1 MESVNEKATG
11 LVQKLIDEK
20 KDFKVEVYEGIEGSI
35 IIDAGVK
42 VEGSISAGLMI
53 TEICMGGLGKAKL
66 THETFGKTVLP
77 AVFIETDYPAVS
89 TLAAQYAGWRIKVGD
104 YFAMGSGPA
113 RALSLKPKEIYE
125 RINYKDEAKHAVIVL
140 ESDKLPSN
148 DALKYI
154 AEKCNVELK
163 NLYAIVTPTSSLAG
177 STQISGRIVET
188 GVHKLN
194 ELGFD
199 PKRILHGSG
208 YAPIAPIHPDSMK
221 AMGRTNDALYYGGV
235 TFYIVNF
242 DDEEEL
248 KRIVK
253 QAPSS
258 TAKDYGKPFYKIL
271 KDAKFD
277 FYQIDPNLFAP
288 AKVTINNI
296 KSGFTY
302 TAGEVNEEVLLETM
316 GVLKN

>member
-1 MESVNEKATG
+1 MESINEKAVK
-11 LVQKLIDEK
+11 LVQELINEK
-20 KDFKVEVYEGIEGSI
+20 EEFKIEVYEGIEGCT
-35 IIDAGVK
+35 IIDAGVNVK
-42 VEGSISAGLMI
+42 GSVSAGLII

-66 THETFGKTVLP
+66 THESFGKTILP
-77 AVFIETDYPAVS
+77 AVFVETDYPALS

-148 DALKYI
+148 EALKYI
-154 AEKCNVELK
+154 AEKCNIELK

-199 PKRILHGSG
+199 PKKILHGSG
-208 YAPIAPIHPDSMK
+208 YAPIAPIHPNSMK

-235 TFYIVNF
+235 TYYIVDF
-242 DDEEEL
+242 DNDEEL

-271 KDAKFD
+271 KDANFD

-316 GVLKN
+316 GITKS

>member
-1 MESVNEKATG
+1 MESVNEKAVK

-20 KDFKVEVYEGIEGSI
+20 KDFKVEVYEGAGGSI

-42 VEGSISAGLMI
+42 VDGSISAGLII

-66 THETFGKTVLP
+66 THQSFGKIVLP
-77 AVFIETDYPAVS
+77 AVFVETDYPAIS

-140 ESDKLPSN
+140 ESDKLPTTE
-148 DALKYI
+148 ALNYI
-154 AEKCNVELK
+154 AEKCKVELK
-163 NLYAIVTPTSSLAG
+163 NLYVIVTPTSSLAG

-188 GVHKLN
+188 GIHKLN

-199 PKRILHGSG
+199 PKMILHGSG
-208 YAPIAPIHPDSMK
+208 YAPIAPIHPESMK

-235 TFYIVNF
+235 TFYIVSF
-242 DDEEEL
+242 DDEEKL
-248 KRIVK
+248 KKIVK
-253 QAPSS
+253 QTPSS
-258 TAKDYGKPFYKIL
+258 TAKDYGRPFYKIL
-271 KDAKFD
+271 KDANFD

-288 AKVTINNI
+288 AKVIINNI

-302 TAGEVNEEVLLETM
+302 TAGEVNEKVLLETM
-316 GVLKN
+316 GIMNL

>member
-1 MESVNEKATG
+1 
-11 LVQKLIDEK
+11 
-20 KDFKVEVYEGIEGSI
+20 
-35 IIDAGVK
+35 
-42 VEGSISAGLMI
+42 
-53 TEICMGGLGKAKL
+53 
-66 THETFGKTVLP
+66 
-77 AVFIETDYPAVS
+77 
-89 TLAAQYAGWRIKVGD
+89 
-104 YFAMGSGPA
+104 
-113 RALSLKPKEIYE
+113 
-125 RINYKDEAKHAVIVL
+125 
-140 ESDKLPSN
+140 
-148 DALKYI
+148 
-154 AEKCNVELK
+154 
-163 NLYAIVTPTSSLAG
+163 
-177 STQISGRIVET
+177 VET

>member
-1 MESVNEKATG
+1 MESINEKAVK

-20 KDFKVEVYEGIEGSI
+20 KEFKVEVHEGIEGST
-35 IIDAGVK
+35 IIDAGVRI
-42 VEGSISAGLMI
+42 EGSISAGLII

-66 THETFGKTVLP
+66 THEAFGKTILP
-77 AVFIETDYPAVS
+77 AVFVETDYPAIS
-89 TLAAQYAGWRIKVGD
+89 TLAAQYAGWQIKVGD

-113 RALSLKPKEIYE
+113 RALSLKPKKIYE

-140 ESDKLPSN
+140 ESDKLPTD

-154 AEKCNVELK
+154 AEKCNIELK

-253 QAPSS
+253 QVPSS

-288 AKVTINNI
+288 AKVIINNV

-302 TAGEVNEEVLLETM
+302 IAGEINEVLLETM
-316 GVLKN
+316 GILKT

>member
-20 KDFKVEVYEGIEGSI
+20 KDFKVEVYEGIEGST

>member
-1 MESVNEKATG
+1 MESINEKAVK
-11 LVQKLIDEK
+11 LAQKLIDEK
-20 KDFKVEVYEGIEGSI
+20 EEFKVEVHEEIEGSI

-42 VEGSISAGLMI
+42 VEGSVSAGLMI

-66 THETFGKTVLP
+66 IHKNFGKTVLP
-77 AVFIETDYPAVS
+77 AVFIETDYPAIS
-89 TLAAQYAGWRIKVGD
+89 TLAAQYAGWRIKVND

-125 RINYKDEAKHAVIVL
+125 RINYKDEAKHGVIVL
-140 ESDKLPSN
+140 EADKLPSN
-148 DALKYI
+148 EALKYI
-154 AEKCNVELK
+154 AEKCNIELK
-163 NLYAIVTPTSSLAG
+163 NLYVIVTPTSSLAG

-194 ELGFD
+194 ELRFD
-199 PKRILHGSG
+199 PKKILHGSG

-235 TFYIVNF
+235 TFYVVNS
-242 DDEEEL
+242 DDDEEL

-271 KDAKFD
+271 KDANFD

-288 AKVTINNI
+288 AKVTVNNV

-316 GVLKN
+316 GIIKS

>member
-1 MESVNEKATG
+1 MESINEKAVK

-20 KDFKVEVYEGIEGSI
+20 EEFKIEVYEEVGGSI
-35 IIDAGVK
+35 IIDAGVNVK
-42 VEGSISAGLMI
+42 GSISAGLMI

-66 THETFGKTVLP
+66 MHENFGKTILP
-77 AVFIETDYPAVS
+77 AVFVETDYPALS

-125 RINYKDEAKHAVIVL
+125 RINYKDEAEHAVIVL

-148 DALKYI
+148 EALKYI

-163 NLYAIVTPTSSLAG
+163 NLYVIVTPTSSLAG

-199 PKRILHGSG
+199 PKKILHGSG
-208 YAPIAPIHPDSMK
+208 YAPISPIHPDSMK
-221 AMGRTNDALYYGGV
+221 AMGRTNDALYYGGT
-235 TFYIVNF
+235 TFYIVDF
-242 DDEEEL
+242 DDDEEL

-271 KDAKFD
+271 KDANFD

-288 AKVTINNI
+288 AKITVNNV

-302 TAGEVNEEVLLETM
+302 TAGEINEEVLLETM
-316 GVLKN
+316 GLIKI

>member
-1 MESVNEKATG
+1 MESINEEAVKLA
-11 LVQKLIDEK
+11 QKLINEK
-20 KDFKVEVYEGIEGSI
+20 EEFKVEVHEGFGGSI

-42 VEGSISAGLMI
+42 VEGSVLAGLII
-53 TEICMGGLGKAKL
+53 TEICMGGLGKARL
-66 THETFGKTVLP
+66 THKNFGNTVLP
-77 AVFIETDYPAVS
+77 TVFIETDHPAIS
-89 TLAAQYAGWRIKVGD
+89 TLAAQYAGWRIKVED

-125 RINYKDEAKHAVIVL
+125 KINYKDEAKHAVIIL

-148 DALKYI
+148 KALKYI
-154 AEKCNVELK
+154 ADKCQVELK
-163 NLYAIVTPTSSLAG
+163 NLYAIVTPTSSIAG

-194 ELGFD
+194 ELGFN
-199 PKRILHGSG
+199 PKLILHGSG
-208 YAPIAPIHPDSMK
+208 YAPIAPIHPNSMK

-235 TFYIVNF
+235 TYYIVSF
-242 DDEEEL
+242 DDDEKL

-258 TAKDYGKPFYKIL
+258 TAKGYGKPFYEIL
-271 KDAKFD
+271 KEANFD

-302 TAGEVNEEVLLETM
+302 AAGEINEEVLLKTM
-316 GVLKN
+316 SILKL